1 MFWRAASLCL
11 LLLAGCSAPTQDFNS
26 EVVPI
31 GNFRLGEIVPRA
43 EAELTKGPFS
53 RLASREDWM
62 DALDLAFNSRFSRFE
77 GGSYYHLG
85 ITAAGYV
92 LAKPGIPVIGAP
104 KSILI
109 FTVIVLEDHT
119 GKILTEKP
127 HQITVIEQ
135 LSGASFLGSGFTRR
149 REEQLTDLA
158 QQAARDTENWLRT
171 QPWFD
176 GPDTI
181 VELPNNLEPSVGES
195 ATQ

>member
-1 MFWRAASLCL
+1 MFWRAAPLCL
-11 LLLAGCSAPTQDFNS
+11 LLLVGCSAPTQDFNS

-53 RLASREDWM
+53 RSASREDWM
-62 DALDLAFNSRFSRFE
+62 DALDLAFNARFSRFE

-119 GKILTEKP
+119 GKTLTEKP
-127 HQITVIEQ
+127 HQIMVIEQ
-135 LSGASFLGSGFTRR
+135 LSGGSFLGSGFIRR

-158 QQAARDTENWLRT
+158 QQAASATENWLRT

-181 VELPNNLEPSVGES
+181 VELPDNLKPSVGES

>member
-1 MFWRAASLCL
+1 
-11 LLLAGCSAPTQDFNS
+11 
-26 EVVPI
+26 
-31 GNFRLGEIVPRA
+31 
-43 EAELTKGPFS
+43 
-53 RLASREDWM
+53 M
-62 DALDLAFNSRFSRFE
+62 DALDLAFNSQFSKFE

-92 LAKPGIPVIGAP
+92 LAKPGIPVIRAQ

-135 LSGASFLGSGFTRR
+135 LSGGSFLGSGFTLR

-158 QQAARDTENWLRT
+158 QQAARATENWLRT
-171 QPWFD
+171 QPWFG
-176 GPDTI
+176 GPDTM
-181 VELPNNLEPSVGES
+181 VELPDNLEPSIEKS
-195 ATQ
+195 ATH